1 MGEVRDISDG
11 SLYFINC
18 GYFLLLLILIRQNLY
33 TRSRQNPQLDLQVKQ
48 LFEEQQRMEKRLQ
61 DANFQLSGSFNQA
74 NERVLERYGQ
84 FERVMRDQLNQ
95 HTSLVNQ
102 QLQSDFSKLNERIEF
117 NLLRIND
124 KVNERLDQSFNKT
137 NETFQNILVR
147 LAKIDEAQK
156 KIESLSTD
164 IVSLQNLLSDKKSRG
179 TFGEVQLYQIMA
191 AVFGEKNDRI
201 YETQYKLSN
210 GTIVD
215 AMLHAPLPMGDLPID
230 SKFPLENYQRMMDRT
245 LGEVERQLA
254 EKQFKQ
260 DVKKHID
267 DIFNKYVTPQE
278 TSDQAVMF
286 LPAEAIFAEIN
297 AYHPDLVA
305 YSQRKRVWLVS
316 PTTFMSTLTTIQV
329 ILNNLERDQHALI
342 IQQEL
347 NKLGD
352 EFKRYKERWDKL
364 SKHIDSVSKDVK
376 EIHITT
382 EKIGTRFDAI
392 SNVELDFTE

>member
-1 MGEVRDISDG
+1 MTVVYI
-11 SLYFINC
+11 LLIVVI
-18 GYFLLLLILIRQNLY
+18 FLLLLILIRQNLY

-48 LFEEQQRMEKRLQ
+48 LLEEQQRMEKRLQ

-191 AVFGEKNDRI
+191 AIFGEKNDRI

-210 GTIVD
+210 GTTVD
-215 AMLHAPLPMGDLPID
+215 AMLHAPIPMGDLPID

>member
-1 MGEVRDISDG
+1 MTVVYI
-11 SLYFINC
+11 LLIVVI
-18 GYFLLLLILIRQNLY
+18 FLLLLILIRQNLY

-48 LFEEQQRMEKRLQ
+48 LLEEQQRMEKRLQ

-191 AVFGEKNDRI
+191 AIFGEKNDRI

-352 EFKRYKERWDKL
+352 EFKRYKEQWDKL

>member
-1 MGEVRDISDG
+1 MVI
-11 SLYFINC
+11 
-18 GYFLLLLILIRQNLY
+18 YFLLVVIIFLLMLILIRQNLNI
-33 TRSRQNPQLDLQVKQ
+33 RGHINPQIDNQMKQ
-48 LFEEQQRMEKRLQ
+48 LLEEQQRMEKRLQ
-61 DANFQLSGSFNQA
+61 DSNYQLLGSFNQA
-74 NERVLERYGQ
+74 NERVLERYGM
-84 FERVMRDQLNQ
+84 FERALREELGQY
-95 HTSLVNQ
+95 SSSVNQ
-102 QLQSDFSKLNERIEF
+102 QLQQDFAKLNDRIEF

-179 TFGEVQLYQIMA
+179 TYGEIQLYQIMA
-191 AVFGEKNDRI
+191 AVFGEKNERI
-201 YETQYKLSN
+201 YQTQYKLSN

-215 AMLHAPLPMGDLPID
+215 SMLFAPEPLGNLPID
-230 SKFPLENYQRMMDRT
+230 SKFPLENYQRMIDRD
-245 LGEVERQLA
+245 LSEIERQLA
-254 EKQFKQ
+254 QRQFKL

-267 DIFNKYVTPQE
+267 DIYQKYVTPEE
-278 TSDQAVMF
+278 TSDQAILF

-297 AYHPDLVA
+297 AYHQDLVA

-329 ILNNLERDQHALI
+329 ILNNLERDQHALV

-352 EFKRYKERWDKL
+352 EFKRYKDRWDKL

-382 EKIGTRFDAI
+382 EKIGSRFDAI
-392 SNVELDFTE
+392 SNVELDLSE

>member
-1 MGEVRDISDG
+1 MTVVYI
-11 SLYFINC
+11 LLIVVI
-18 GYFLLLLILIRQNLY
+18 FLLLLILIRQNLY

-48 LFEEQQRMEKRLQ
+48 LLEEQQRMEKRLQ

-179 TFGEVQLYQIMA
+179 MFGEVQLYQIMA

>member
-1 MGEVRDISDG
+1 MTVVYI
-11 SLYFINC
+11 LLIVVI
-18 GYFLLLLILIRQNLY
+18 FLLLLILIRQNLY

-48 LFEEQQRMEKRLQ
+48 LLEEQQRMEKRLQ

-84 FERVMRDQLNQ
+84 FERVMRNQLNQ

>member
-1 MGEVRDISDG
+1 MTVVYI
-11 SLYFINC
+11 LLIVVI
-18 GYFLLLLILIRQNLY
+18 FLLLLILIRQNLY

-48 LFEEQQRMEKRLQ
+48 LLEEQQRMEKRLQ

-191 AVFGEKNDRI
+191 AIFGEKNDRI

-245 LGEVERQLA
+245 LGEVERQLV

>member
-1 MGEVRDISDG
+1 MTVVYI
-11 SLYFINC
+11 LLIVVI
-18 GYFLLLLILIRQNLY
+18 FLLLLILIRQNLY

-48 LFEEQQRMEKRLQ
+48 LLEELQRMEKRLQ

>member
-1 MGEVRDISDG
+1 MTVVYI
-11 SLYFINC
+11 LLIVVI
-18 GYFLLLLILIRQNLY
+18 FLLLLILIRQNLY

-48 LFEEQQRMEKRLQ
+48 LLEEQQRMEKRLQ

-278 TSDQAVMF
+278 TSDLAVMF

>member
-1 MGEVRDISDG
+1 MTVVYI
-11 SLYFINC
+11 LLIVVI
-18 GYFLLLLILIRQNLY
+18 FLLLLILIRQNLY

-48 LFEEQQRMEKRLQ
+48 LLEEQQRMEKRLQ

-382 EKIGTRFDAI
+382 EKIGTRFNAI

>member
-1 MGEVRDISDG
+1 MTVVYI
-11 SLYFINC
+11 LLIVVI
-18 GYFLLLLILIRQNLY
+18 FLLLLILIRQNLY

-48 LFEEQQRMEKRLQ
+48 LLEEQQRMEKRLQ

-191 AVFGEKNDRI
+191 AVFSEKNDRI

>member
-1 MGEVRDISDG
+1 MTVVYI
-11 SLYFINC
+11 LLIVVI
-18 GYFLLLLILIRQNLY
+18 FLLLLILIRQNLY

-48 LFEEQQRMEKRLQ
+48 LLEEQQRMEKRLQ

>member
-1 MGEVRDISDG
+1 MVVIYV
-11 SLYFINC
+11 LLIMVI
-18 GYFLLLLILIRQNLY
+18 FLLLLILVRQNLN
-33 TRSRQNPQLDLQVKQ
+33 TRSRINPQIENQVKQ
-48 LFEEQQRMEKRLQ
+48 LLEEQQRMEKRLQ
-61 DANFQLSGSFNQA
+61 DSNYQLLGSLNQS
-74 NERVLERYGQ
+74 NERVLERYGT
-84 FERVMRDQLNQ
+84 FERALREQLSQ
-95 HTSLVNQ
+95 HSASVNQ
-102 QLQSDFSKLNERIEF
+102 QLQTDFTKLNERIEF

-137 NETFQNILVR
+137 NETFQNILIR

-179 TFGEVQLYQIMA
+179 TYGEVQLYQIMSS
-191 AVFGEKNDRI
+191 VFGERNDRI
-201 YETQYKLSN
+201 YQTQYKLSN

-215 AMLHAPLPMGDLPID
+215 AMLFAPQPMGNLPID
-230 SKFPLENYQRMMDRT
+230 SKFPLENYQRMIDRD
-245 LGEVERQLA
+245 LNEMERQLA
-254 EKQFKQ
+254 EKQFKL

-267 DIFNKYVTPQE
+267 DIYNKYVTPEE
-278 TSDQAVMF
+278 TSDQAVLF

-297 AYHPDLVA
+297 AYHQDLVS

-329 ILNNLERDQHALI
+329 ILNNLERDQHALV

-347 NKLGD
+347 NKLGE
-352 EFKRYKERWDKL
+352 EFKRYKDRWDKL

-382 EKIGTRFDAI
+382 EKIGSRFDAI
-392 SNVELDFTE
+392 SNVELDFDE

>member
-1 MGEVRDISDG
+1 MTVVYI
-11 SLYFINC
+11 LLIVVI
-18 GYFLLLLILIRQNLY
+18 FLLLFILIRQNLY

-48 LFEEQQRMEKRLQ
+48 LLEEQQRMEKRLQ

-179 TFGEVQLYQIMA
+179 MFGEVQLYQIMA

>member
-1 MGEVRDISDG
+1 MVVVYVLLIVV
-11 SLYFINC
+11 I
-18 GYFLLLLILIRQNLY
+18 FLLLLILVRQNLN
-33 TRSRQNPQLDLQVKQ
+33 TRSRINPQIENQVKQ
-48 LFEEQQRMEKRLQ
+48 LLEEQQRMEKRLQ
-61 DANFQLSGSFNQA
+61 DSNYQLLSSLNQS
-74 NERVLERYGQ
+74 NERVLERYGT
-84 FERVMRDQLNQ
+84 FERALREQLSQ
-95 HTSLVNQ
+95 HSTSVNQ
-102 QLQSDFSKLNERIEF
+102 QLQTDFTKLNERIEF

-137 NETFQNILVR
+137 NETFQNVLIR

-179 TFGEVQLYQIMA
+179 TYGEVQLYQVMA
-191 AVFGEKNDRI
+191 SVFGERNDRI
-201 YETQYKLSN
+201 YQTQYKLSN

-215 AMLHAPLPMGDLPID
+215 AMLFAPQPMGNLPID
-230 SKFPLENYQRMMDRT
+230 SKFPLENYQRMIDRD
-245 LGEVERQLA
+245 LNEVERQLA
-254 EKQFKQ
+254 EKQFKL

-267 DIFNKYVTPQE
+267 DIYNKYVTPEE
-278 TSDQAVMF
+278 TSDQAVLF

-297 AYHPDLVA
+297 AYHQDLVS

-316 PTTFMSTLTTIQV
+316 PTTFMSTLTTIQI
-329 ILNNLERDQHALI
+329 ILNNLERDQHALV

-347 NKLGD
+347 NKLGE
-352 EFKRYKERWDKL
+352 EFKRYKDRWDKL

-382 EKIGTRFDAI
+382 EKIGSRFDAI
-392 SNVELDFTE
+392 SNVELDFDE

>member
-1 MGEVRDISDG
+1 MVI
-11 SLYFINC
+11 
-18 GYFLLLLILIRQNLY
+18 YFLLVVIIFLLMLILIRQNLNI
-33 TRSRQNPQLDLQVKQ
+33 RGHINPQIDNQMKQ
-48 LFEEQQRMEKRLQ
+48 LLEEQQRMEKRLQ
-61 DANFQLSGSFNQA
+61 DSNYQLLGSFNQA
-74 NERVLERYGQ
+74 NERVLERYGM
-84 FERVMRDQLNQ
+84 FERALREELGQY
-95 HTSLVNQ
+95 SSSVNQ
-102 QLQSDFSKLNERIEF
+102 QLQQDFAKLNDRIEF

-179 TFGEVQLYQIMA
+179 TYGEVQLYQIMA
-191 AVFGEKNDRI
+191 AVFGEKNERI
-201 YETQYKLSN
+201 YQTQYKLSN

-215 AMLHAPLPMGDLPID
+215 SMLFAPEPLGNLPID
-230 SKFPLENYQRMMDRT
+230 SKFPLENYQRMIDRD
-245 LGEVERQLA
+245 LSEIERQLA
-254 EKQFKQ
+254 QRQFKL

-267 DIFNKYVTPQE
+267 DIYQKYVTPEE
-278 TSDQAVMF
+278 TSDQAILF

-297 AYHPDLVA
+297 AYHQDLVA

-329 ILNNLERDQHALI
+329 ILNNLERDQHALV

-352 EFKRYKERWDKL
+352 EFKRYKDRWDKL

-382 EKIGTRFDAI
+382 EKIGSRFDAI
-392 SNVELDFTE
+392 SNVELDLSE

>member
-1 MGEVRDISDG
+1 MTVVYI
-11 SLYFINC
+11 LLIVVI
-18 GYFLLLLILIRQNLY
+18 FLLLLILIRQNLY

-48 LFEEQQRMEKRLQ
+48 LLEEQQRMEKRLQ

-102 QLQSDFSKLNERIEF
+102 QLQSDFSRLNERIEF

>member
-1 MGEVRDISDG
+1 MVIY
-11 SLYFINC
+11 LLLVVII
-18 GYFLLLLILIRQNLY
+18 FLLLLILIRQNLS
-33 TRSRQNPQLDLQVKQ
+33 TRGRINPQIDNQMKQ
-48 LFEEQQRMEKRLQ
+48 LLEEQQRMEKRLQ
-61 DANFQLSGSFNQA
+61 DSNYQLLGSFNQA
-74 NERVLERYGQ
+74 NERVLERYGM
-84 FERVMRDQLNQ
+84 FERALREELGQY
-95 HTSLVNQ
+95 SSSVNQ
-102 QLQSDFSKLNERIEF
+102 QLQQDFAKLNERIEF

-179 TFGEVQLYQIMA
+179 TYGEVQLYQIMA

-201 YETQYKLSN
+201 YQTQYKLSN

-215 AMLHAPLPMGDLPID
+215 AMLFAPEPLGNLPID
-230 SKFPLENYQRMMDRT
+230 SKFPLENYQRMIDRD
-245 LGEVERQLA
+245 LSEIERQLA
-254 EKQFKQ
+254 QKQFKL

-267 DIFNKYVTPQE
+267 DIYQKYVTPGE
-278 TSDQAVMF
+278 TSDQAILF

-297 AYHPDLVA
+297 AYHQDLVA

-329 ILNNLERDQHALI
+329 ILNNLERDQHALV

-352 EFKRYKERWDKL
+352 EFKRYKDRWDKL

-382 EKIGTRFDAI
+382 EKIGFRFDAI
-392 SNVELDFTE
+392 SNVELDFSE

>member
-1 MGEVRDISDG
+1 MTAVYVLLIVV
-11 SLYFINC
+11 I
-18 GYFLLLLILIRQNLY
+18 FLLLLILIRQNLN
-33 TRSRQNPQLDLQVKQ
+33 TRSRLNPQLDSQVRQ
-48 LFEEQQRMEKRLQ
+48 LLEEQQRMEKRLQ

-84 FERVMRDQLNQ
+84 FERVMREQLNQ

-102 QLQSDFSKLNERIEF
+102 QLQADFAKLNERIEF

-191 AVFGEKNDRI
+191 SVFGEKNNRI

-245 LGEVERQLA
+245 SGESERQVA

-278 TSDQAVMF
+278 TSDQAVLF

-329 ILNNLERDQHALI
+329 ILNNLERDQHALV

-364 SKHIDSVSKDVK
+364 SKHIDNVSKDVK

-392 SNVELDFTE
+392 SNVELDFKE

>member
-1 MGEVRDISDG
+1 MTVVYI
-11 SLYFINC
+11 LLIVVI
-18 GYFLLLLILIRQNLY
+18 FLLLLILIRQNLY

-179 TFGEVQLYQIMA
+179 MFGEVQLYQIMA

>member
-1 MGEVRDISDG
+1 MVI
-11 SLYFINC
+11 
-18 GYFLLLLILIRQNLY
+18 FLLLLILIRQNLY

-48 LFEEQQRMEKRLQ
+48 LLEEQQRMEKRLQ

>member
-1 MGEVRDISDG
+1 MTVVYI
-11 SLYFINC
+11 LLIVVI
-18 GYFLLLLILIRQNLY
+18 FLLLLILIRQNLY

-48 LFEEQQRMEKRLQ
+48 LLEEQQRMEKRLQ

-267 DIFNKYVTPQE
+267 DIFNKYVAPQE

>member
-1 MGEVRDISDG
+1 MTIVYI
-11 SLYFINC
+11 LLIVVI
-18 GYFLLLLILIRQNLY
+18 FLLLLILIRQNLH
-33 TRSRQNPQLDLQVKQ
+33 TRSRQAPQLDLQVKQ
-48 LFEEQQRMEKRLQ
+48 LLEEQQRMEKRLQ

-95 HTSLVNQ
+95 HTSMVNQ
-102 QLQSDFSKLNERIEF
+102 QLQTDFSKLNERIEF

-191 AVFGEKNDRI
+191 SVFGEKNNRI

-245 LGEVERQLA
+245 LGEVERQMA

-305 YSQRKRVWLVS
+305 YSQRKRVWIVS

-329 ILNNLERDQHALI
+329 ILNNLERDQHALV

>member
-1 MGEVRDISDG
+1 MVIY
-11 SLYFINC
+11 LLLVVII
-18 GYFLLLLILIRQNLY
+18 FLLLLILIRQNLS
-33 TRSRQNPQLDLQVKQ
+33 TRGRINPQIDNQMKQ
-48 LFEEQQRMEKRLQ
+48 LLEEQQRMEKRLQ
-61 DANFQLSGSFNQA
+61 DSNYQLLGSFNQA
-74 NERVLERYGQ
+74 NERVLERYGM
-84 FERVMRDQLNQ
+84 FERALREELGQY
-95 HTSLVNQ
+95 SSSVNQ
-102 QLQSDFSKLNERIEF
+102 QLQQDFAKLNERIEF

-179 TFGEVQLYQIMA
+179 TYGEVQLYQIMA

-201 YETQYKLSN
+201 YQTQYKLSN

-215 AMLHAPLPMGDLPID
+215 AMLFAPEPLGNLPID
-230 SKFPLENYQRMMDRT
+230 SKFPLENYQRMIDRD
-245 LGEVERQLA
+245 LSEIERQLA
-254 EKQFKQ
+254 QKQFKL

-267 DIFNKYVTPQE
+267 DIYQKYVTPGE
-278 TSDQAVMF
+278 TSDQAILF

-297 AYHPDLVA
+297 AYHQDLVA

-329 ILNNLERDQHALI
+329 ILNNLERDQHALV

-352 EFKRYKERWDKL
+352 EFKRYKDRWDKL

-382 EKIGTRFDAI
+382 EKIGSRFDAI
-392 SNVELDFTE
+392 SNVELDFSE

>member
-1 MGEVRDISDG
+1 MVVVYVLLIVV
-11 SLYFINC
+11 I
-18 GYFLLLLILIRQNLY
+18 FLLLLILVRQNLN
-33 TRSRQNPQLDLQVKQ
+33 TRSRIHPQIENQVKQ
-48 LFEEQQRMEKRLQ
+48 LLEEQQRMEKRLQ
-61 DANFQLSGSFNQA
+61 DSNYQLLGSLNQS
-74 NERVLERYGQ
+74 NERVLERYGT
-84 FERVMRDQLNQ
+84 FERALREQLSQ
-95 HTSLVNQ
+95 HSTSVNQ
-102 QLQSDFSKLNERIEF
+102 QLQTDFTKLNERIEF

-137 NETFQNILVR
+137 NETFQNILIR

-179 TFGEVQLYQIMA
+179 TYGEVQLYQIMSS
-191 AVFGEKNDRI
+191 VFGERNDRI
-201 YETQYKLSN
+201 YQTQYKLSN

-215 AMLHAPLPMGDLPID
+215 AMLFAPQPMGNLPID
-230 SKFPLENYQRMMDRT
+230 SKFPLENYQRMIDRD
-245 LGEVERQLA
+245 LNEVDRQLA
-254 EKQFKQ
+254 EKQFKL

-267 DIFNKYVTPQE
+267 DIYNKYVTPEE
-278 TSDQAVMF
+278 TSDQAVLF

-297 AYHPDLVA
+297 AYHQDLVS

-329 ILNNLERDQHALI
+329 ILNNLERDQHALV

-347 NKLGD
+347 NKLGE
-352 EFKRYKERWDKL
+352 EFKRYKDRWDKL

-382 EKIGTRFDAI
+382 EKIGSRFDAI
-392 SNVELDFTE
+392 SNVELDFDE

>member
-1 MGEVRDISDG
+1 VLVVYVLLLVVI
-11 SLYFINC
+11 
-18 GYFLLLLILIRQNLY
+18 FLLLLILVRQDSN
-33 TRSRQNPQLDLQVKQ
+33 TRSRINPQIENQVKQ
-48 LFEEQQRMEKRLQ
+48 LLEEQQRMEKRLQ
-61 DANFQLSGSFNQA
+61 DSNYQLLSSFNQS
-74 NERVLERYGQ
+74 NERVLERYGT
-84 FERVMRDQLNQ
+84 FERALREQLSQ
-95 HTSLVNQ
+95 HSTSVNH
-102 QLQSDFSKLNERIEF
+102 QLQTDFTKLNERIEF

-137 NETFQNILVR
+137 NETFQNVLIR

-179 TFGEVQLYQIMA
+179 TYGEVQLYQIMA
-191 AVFGEKNDRI
+191 SVFGERNDRI
-201 YETQYKLSN
+201 YQTQYKLSN

-215 AMLHAPLPMGDLPID
+215 AMLFAPQPMGNLPID
-230 SKFPLENYQRMMDRT
+230 SKFPLENYQRMIDRD
-245 LGEVERQLA
+245 LNEVERQLA
-254 EKQFKQ
+254 EKQFKL

-267 DIFNKYVTPQE
+267 DIYNKYVTPEE
-278 TSDQAVMF
+278 TSDQAVLF

-297 AYHPDLVA
+297 AYHQDLVS

-316 PTTFMSTLTTIQV
+316 PTTFMSTLTTIQI
-329 ILNNLERDQHALI
+329 ILNNLERDQHALV

-347 NKLGD
+347 NKLGE
-352 EFKRYKERWDKL
+352 EFKRYKDRWDKL

-382 EKIGTRFDAI
+382 EKIGSRFDAI
-392 SNVELDFTE
+392 SNVELDFDE

>member
-1 MGEVRDISDG
+1 MTVVYI
-11 SLYFINC
+11 LLIVVI
-18 GYFLLLLILIRQNLY
+18 FLLLLILIRQNLY

-48 LFEEQQRMEKRLQ
+48 LLEEQQRMEKRLQ

-230 SKFPLENYQRMMDRT
+230 SKFPL
-245 LGEVERQLA
+245 
-254 EKQFKQ
+254 
-260 DVKKHID
+260 
-267 DIFNKYVTPQE
+267 
-278 TSDQAVMF
+278 
-286 LPAEAIFAEIN
+286 
-297 AYHPDLVA
+297 
-305 YSQRKRVWLVS
+305 
-316 PTTFMSTLTTIQV
+316 
-329 ILNNLERDQHALI
+329 
-342 IQQEL
+342 
-347 NKLGD
+347 
-352 EFKRYKERWDKL
+352 
-364 SKHIDSVSKDVK
+364 
-376 EIHITT
+376 
-382 EKIGTRFDAI
+382 
-392 SNVELDFTE
+392 

>member
-1 MGEVRDISDG
+1 MTVVYI
-11 SLYFINC
+11 LLIVVI
-18 GYFLLLLILIRQNLY
+18 FLLLLILIRQNLY
-33 TRSRQNPQLDLQVKQ
+33 TTSRQNPQLDLQVKQ
-48 LFEEQQRMEKRLQ
+48 LLEEQQRMEKRLQ

-191 AVFGEKNDRI
+191 AIFGEKNDRI

>member
-1 MGEVRDISDG
+1 MTVVYI
-11 SLYFINC
+11 LLIVVI
-18 GYFLLLLILIRQNLY
+18 FLLLLILIRQNLY

-215 AMLHAPLPMGDLPID
+215 AMLHAPIPMGDLPID

>member
-1 MGEVRDISDG
+1 MLV
-11 SLYFINC
+11 
-18 GYFLLLLILIRQNLY
+18 GYVLLLVVIFLLLLILVRQNLN
-33 TRSRQNPQLDLQVKQ
+33 TRSRINPQIENQVKQ
-48 LFEEQQRMEKRLQ
+48 LLEEQQRMEKRLQ
-61 DANFQLSGSFNQA
+61 DSNYQLLSSFNQS
-74 NERVLERYGQ
+74 NERVLERYGT
-84 FERVMRDQLNQ
+84 FERALREQLSQ
-95 HTSLVNQ
+95 HSTSVNQ
-102 QLQSDFSKLNERIEF
+102 QLQTDFTKLNERIEF

-137 NETFQNILVR
+137 NETFQNVLIR

-179 TFGEVQLYQIMA
+179 TYGEVQLYQIMA
-191 AVFGEKNDRI
+191 SVFGERNDRI
-201 YETQYKLSN
+201 YQTQYKLSN

-215 AMLHAPLPMGDLPID
+215 AMLFAPQPMGNLPID
-230 SKFPLENYQRMMDRT
+230 SKFPLENYQRMIDRD
-245 LGEVERQLA
+245 LNEVERQLA
-254 EKQFKQ
+254 EKQFKL

-267 DIFNKYVTPQE
+267 DIYNKYVTPEE
-278 TSDQAVMF
+278 TSDQAVLF

-297 AYHPDLVA
+297 AYHQDLVS

-316 PTTFMSTLTTIQV
+316 PTTFMSTLTTIQI
-329 ILNNLERDQHALI
+329 ILNNLERDQHALV

-347 NKLGD
+347 NKLGE
-352 EFKRYKERWDKL
+352 EFKRYKDRWDKL

-382 EKIGTRFDAI
+382 EKIGSRFDAI
-392 SNVELDFTE
+392 SNVELDFDE